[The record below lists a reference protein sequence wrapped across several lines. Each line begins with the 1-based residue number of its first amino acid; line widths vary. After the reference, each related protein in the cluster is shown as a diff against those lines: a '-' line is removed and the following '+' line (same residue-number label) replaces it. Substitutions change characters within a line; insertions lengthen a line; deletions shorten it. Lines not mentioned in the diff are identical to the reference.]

1 MTIKNPPSL
10 KEYYTIY
17 YDSNYWRDVRCIY
30 GERAFST
37 GKKAKYNADVLTY
50 PNIPYVENHWNYFFR
65 FLLKHQ
71 KKGQGT
77 LASSLTHFKT
87 YQDYRTGDDSL
98 RYSDRL
104 FFDFDVEDTRAKA
117 LKEEIKNA
125 KLHKFGKERISA
137 IRQSQKEFRKLILY
151 DNLLEKPFNELQVMM
166 YYMEN
171 QGLKPYP
178 IFSGSKGFHL
188 LFFFEPL
195 QLENIS
201 EISLNLT
208 SHLKNKLELDTLD
221 LNVTDSLKRVKR
233 IPYSKHERTMLYTTP
248 FDRDLSYDEL
258 LKMIK
263 RNTGEPMLFEKEE
276 YIAPKSFSDSLILLN
291 QDIKRLELEKKEK
304 IEELNKLENANR
316 NHQYYTNNSVKRDSI
331 FSDMRDLCKLLLG
344 EPSHE
349 YKKYNSYKCPFHND
363 NNPSALVYEKVFVC
377 KACNLKLGY
386 FDFIR
391 KLFNLKSDDEVKQK
405 MREIVQ
411 NVQ

>member
-1 MTIKNPPSL
+1 MSIKNPPSL
-10 KEYYTIY
+10 KEYYRIY
-17 YDSNYWRDVRCIY
+17 YDSNYFRDLICIKDEKAFTT
-30 GERAFST
+30 GERT
-37 GKKAKYNADVLTY
+37 KYNTDVY
-50 PNIPYVENHWNYFFR
+50 HYSNDKD
-65 FLLKHQ
+65 FLNWILLRHKR
-71 KKGQGT
+71 GDGT
-77 LASSLTHFKT
+77 LASSLTHFSNL
-87 YQDYRTGDDSL
+87 QDYQTGDDSL

-125 KLHKFGKERISA
+125 NLYKFGKERINS
-137 IRQSQKEFRKLILY
+137 IKKSQKDFRKLILN
-151 DNLLEKPFNELQVMM
+151 DNLLEKPFNELQLMM
-166 YYMEN
+166 YYMES
-171 QGLKPYP
+171 QGMKPYP

-188 LFFFEPL
+188 LIFFEPL

-201 EISLNLT
+201 EITTNLT
-208 SHLKNKLELDTLD
+208 SHLKDKLELDTLD
-221 LNVTDSLKRVKR
+221 LNVTDSLKRKKR
-233 IPYSKHERTMLYTTP
+233 VPYSKHERTMLYTTP

-263 RNTGEPMLFEKEE
+263 RNTGKPQIFDKEE
-276 YIAPKSFSDSLILLN
+276 YIAPKSFTKDLILLN
-291 QDIKRLELEKKEK
+291 QDITRLELEKKEK

-386 FDFIR
+386 FEFIR
-391 KLFNLKSDDEVKQK
+391 KLFNLKTDDEVKQK
-405 MREIVQ
+405 MREILEKV
-411 NVQ
+411 